1 MYICRSYLKRKSYQD
16 WWRLVK
22 TDGVP
27 LDISLIIFDSTSAA
41 NFQRKMPN
49 TSRLVMAFVMIW
61 NSKSANTMAKNTLY
75 QLQFI
80 TSPND
85 GFYEATI
92 KMKKGIPS
100 QGGDISR
107 IDAYGNQSY
116 CIADKF
122 PLLREYCYYL

>member
-1 MYICRSYLKRKSYQD
+1 
-16 WWRLVK
+16 
-22 TDGVP
+22 
-27 LDISLIIFDSTSAA
+27 
-41 NFQRKMPN
+41 
-49 TSRLVMAFVMIW
+49 
-61 NSKSANTMAKNTLY
+61 MAKNTLY

-92 KMKKGIPS
+92 KMKKGMPS
-100 QGGDISR
+100 LGGDISR

-122 PLLREYCYYL
+122 PLLRKYCYCLYYIIKLFRRCTVRPPRHQVPLNGK

>member
-1 MYICRSYLKRKSYQD
+1 
-16 WWRLVK
+16 
-22 TDGVP
+22 
-27 LDISLIIFDSTSAA
+27 
-41 NFQRKMPN
+41 
-49 TSRLVMAFVMIW
+49 
-61 NSKSANTMAKNTLY
+61 MAKNTLY

-100 QGGDISR
+100 LGGDISR

-122 PLLREYCYYL
+122 PLLRKYCYYSIVTTTLSQMYRETTSTPGAFEREIERAVLHG